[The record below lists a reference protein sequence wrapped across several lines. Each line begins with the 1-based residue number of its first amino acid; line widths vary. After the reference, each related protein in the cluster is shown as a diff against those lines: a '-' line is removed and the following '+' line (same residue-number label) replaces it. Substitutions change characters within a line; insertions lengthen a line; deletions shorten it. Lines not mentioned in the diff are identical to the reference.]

1 MSHRVLTRTG
11 LAAGMLGLVLT
22 SACTTAGSTDN
33 TAAGNAPAVKLDES
47 VTFNDPQLQE
57 LQDKITAALA
67 GKDLSGVRVA
77 MVINSPSAYWT
88 EGQKGMENAARKLGV
103 KASFQAPAG
112 GDLNQQL
119 SILDTLRSD
128 KIDGYTLS
136 AVDPSAVRGTVDSAQ
151 KAGID
156 VVGIDSPLSGT
167 SKPTV
172 YLGTPNT
179 EAGQRAGEAMK
190 ALLGGKGKVAVLTGS
205 LTAANAVQRIAG
217 FKKALEG
224 SDIKIVDTLND
235 DADPSKALSNAQT
248 VLPAHPDLNGIY
260 TVWSYD
266 GPAAGQAV
274 KGAGRTGS
282 IKVVAD
288 DAEPKTVQFVR
299 DGVIQAMILQRP
311 YQQGY
316 MGVYLLTAMKV
327 LGEDATAKLIQP
339 YLQDK
344 DGARTLDSGIGL
356 VTESNLDQYLDGL
369 QHLGVT
375 AK

>member
-1 MSHRVLTRTG
+1 MLKSRLMRAGATASA
-11 LAAGMLGLVLT
+11 LAVLGL
-22 SACTTAGSTDN
+22 SACSSAGGDDSVKSAGD
-33 TAAGNAPAVKLDES
+33 AAAKLQGS
-47 VTFNDPQLQE
+47 VAFNDPQLKE
-57 LQDKITAALA
+57 LEGKITDALK
-67 GKDLSGVRVA
+67 GKDLKDVRVA

-88 EGQKGMENAARKLGV
+88 EGQKGMENAAKNLGV
-103 KASFQAPAG
+103 KAEFQAPAG

-136 AVDPSAVRGTVDSAQ
+136 AVDPSAVKGPVNAAQ
-151 KAGID
+151 KAGIS
-156 VVGIDSPLSGT
+156 VVAIDSPLAGT
-167 SKPTV
+167 TDPTV

-179 EAGQRAGEAMK
+179 DAGQQAGTAMK
-190 ALLGGKGKVAVLTGS
+190 TLLGGKGEVAILTGS

-217 FKKALEG
+217 FKKAVEG
-224 SDIKIVDTLND
+224 SGIKIVDTLND

-248 VLPAHPDLNGIY
+248 ALQANPNLKGIY

-274 KGAGRTGS
+274 KGAGKSGAVK
-282 IKVVAD
+282 IVAD
-288 DAEPKTVQFVR
+288 DAEPKTVEFVKS
-299 DGVIQAMILQRP
+299 GVVQAMILQRP

-327 LGEDATAKLIQP
+327 LGKDATMKLVQP
-339 YLQDK
+339 YLVDK
-344 DGARTLDSGIGL
+344 DGASTLNSGIGL
-356 VTESNLDQYLDGL
+356 VTKANLSQYLDDL
-369 QHLGVT
+369 AKLGVT